1 MRSMLF
7 ATAALLAVAA
17 TPANAALTVFTGI
30 FSGANEVPPRV
41 TPGTGFGTAIYDDVA
56 STLAVS
62 IDFAGLLSPTRDG
75 HIHCCTTPDMNV
87 TVAIGFTPTGFPIGV
102 TEGSYDNVFNLLD
115 SGIYTAGFLAA
126 GGGTAIGARD
136 RLVNGLEDGLAYFNI
151 HTNLFPGGEI
161 RANLVVPAPAALA
174 LFGLGVVALG
184 ASRRRG

>member
-1 MRSMLF
+1 MRPTLL
-7 ATAALLAVAA
+7 AAAALIALVAA
-17 TPANAALTVFTGI
+17 PAHAALTVFTGI
-30 FSGANEVPPRV
+30 FSGAQEVPPRV
-41 TPGTGFGTAIYDDVA
+41 TPGTGSGTAIYDDVA

-62 IDFAGLLSPTRDG
+62 IDFGGLLSPTRDG

-115 SGIYTAGFLAA
+115 IGIYNANFLAA
-126 GGGTAIGARD
+126 AGGTAIGARD

-151 HTNLFPGGEI
+151 HTNQFPGGEI
-161 RANLVVPAPAALA
+161 RANIDVPAPAALA

-184 ASRRRG
+184 AFRRR